1 MPSQTKRKAESAL
14 ELEVKR
20 VETVMNSIADEFVC
34 PIAGELPVDP
44 VQAED
49 GKIYE
54 RAAITKWL
62 ARAQRS
68 PTTNLAM
75 GSNLSPA
82 TQVRNIIAQLVES
95 GSIEGDKATAWK
107 KKLADEKALKDCRT
121 KAEEGDAEGR
131 CPPMARRASKEQ
143 RPTEPCGSS
152 SAGRC

>member
-1 MPSQTKRKAESAL
+1 MPRQTKRKAESAL

-20 VETVMNSIADEFVC
+20 VKTLKTVMNSIADEFVC
-34 PIAGELPVDP
+34 PITGELPVDP

-49 GKIYE
+49 DKIYE

-95 GSIEGDKATAWK
+95 GSIEGARPLRGRRSSKMRRPSRTA
-107 KKLADEKALKDCRT
+107 APR
-121 KAEEGDAEGR
+121 R
-131 CPPMARRASKEQ
+131 RRAMPRRCMTWEQ
-143 RPTEPCGSS
+143 IT
-152 SAGRC
+152 